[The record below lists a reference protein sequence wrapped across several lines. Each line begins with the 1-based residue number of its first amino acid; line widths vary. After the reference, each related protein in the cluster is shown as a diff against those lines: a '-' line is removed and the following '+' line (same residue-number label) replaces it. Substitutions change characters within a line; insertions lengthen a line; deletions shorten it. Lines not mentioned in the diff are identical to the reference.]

1 VPEAP
6 PMKPLLFKKAAE
18 STNESKKKPIPEA
31 PPIKSLML
39 KKAVEIA
46 KESMK
51 TKTPPAPPLNYK
63 SLRTVKDKVD
73 THYKSIK
80 ESKEIMNQQK
90 IEELKERIEA
100 DQEQRELA
108 ESNISI
114 ENLTPFKPNSDFNS
128 PFENEEALNDD
139 EDFAPQTF
147 GSSQQ
152 DLSEPQSVKKLYKIK
167 SREKIRKVSQEAVDE
182 AKLADSINQRL
193 EPVSEYHLYSPKF
206 SNEDNELNQ
215 RDQPFESSKI
225 NKILI
230 SNIEALEKELIKSNN
245 RIKHLE
251 EFNNQLINSK
261 NEAYQEK
268 EDLITRSIEYEFF
281 KHRLEEREK
290 RITQLETENSSY
302 IMEIKHL
309 RTDNDDLRQQMEN
322 MVQAITKYAS
332 TRANG
337 EENGAEIGNT
347 IQQIQQNIRVKS
359 NSKTKN
365 GYEAMKQ
372 EEKRKKISTSGK
384 KSKVS
389 KSKKKTKFI
398 RIPNQHSPLS
408 KDQMKLLHD
417 PTSFERYVKE
427 LDVSEIKLLDSS
439 GKNNEK

>member
-1 VPEAP
+1 
-6 PMKPLLFKKAAE
+6 
-18 STNESKKKPIPEA
+18 
-31 PPIKSLML
+31 
-39 KKAVEIA
+39 
-46 KESMK
+46 
-51 TKTPPAPPLNYK
+51 
-63 SLRTVKDKVD
+63 
-73 THYKSIK
+73 
-80 ESKEIMNQQK
+80 
-90 IEELKERIEA
+90 
-100 DQEQRELA
+100 
-108 ESNISI
+108 
-114 ENLTPFKPNSDFNS
+114 
-128 PFENEEALNDD
+128 
-139 EDFAPQTF
+139 
-147 GSSQQ
+147 
-152 DLSEPQSVKKLYKIK
+152 
-167 SREKIRKVSQEAVDE
+167 
-182 AKLADSINQRL
+182 
-193 EPVSEYHLYSPKF
+193 
-206 SNEDNELNQ
+206 
-215 RDQPFESSKI
+215 
-225 NKILI
+225 
-230 SNIEALEKELIKSNN
+230 
-245 RIKHLE
+245 
-251 EFNNQLINSK
+251 
-261 NEAYQEK
+261 
-268 EDLITRSIEYEFF
+268 
-281 KHRLEEREK
+281 
-290 RITQLETENSSY
+290 
-302 IMEIKHL
+302 MEIKHL